1 MPTLEELQKLKT
13 DLQFHI
19 NQAATAEERQK
30 LADLQNEVTADR
42 KRVKELNAEA
52 YAVAL
57 TNQKEI
63 KFHLAEIEKL
73 RLQSIDLD
81 MDAFQLENGFRTK
94 QQEMFQ
100 LEKAIKD
107 KQIVE

>member
-1 MPTLEELQKLKT
+1 
-13 DLQFHI
+13 
-19 NQAATAEERQK
+19 
-30 LADLQNEVTADR
+30 
-42 KRVKELNAEA
+42 
-52 YAVAL
+52 
-57 TNQKEI
+57 
-63 KFHLAEIEKL
+63 
-73 RLQSIDLD
+73 LD

>member
-1 MPTLEELQKLKT
+1 MQTLEELQKLKA

-30 LADLQNEVTADR
+30 LADLQNEVAEGR

-57 TNQKEI
+57 TNQKQI
-63 KFHLAEIEKL
+63 KFHSDEITKL
-73 RLQSIDLD
+73 RNQSIDLD
-81 MDAFQLENGFRTK
+81 MDAFQLESGFRTK
-94 QQEMFQ
+94 QQEMFELQ
-100 LEKAIKD
+100 KIIKD
-107 KQIVE
+107 KEISV